1 MQHVHRSF
9 PFPAPSDRRRSPS
22 PSIRRKGGVAL
33 PSPCGSIRIPSG
45 FRPLPFE
52 RGEEDAD
59 RSGRPTGR
67 GSAIAMATRRM
78 LLAARIARLP
88 GDPRGRVRGAPAVL
102 RGAASGSADRDRAT
116 VDRIA
121 AQVEAE
127 DRLEDQLDAGLR
139 APIVV
144 RSRGM
149 EVLHN
154 PWLNKGTAFSA
165 AERERLG
172 LRGLLPTR
180 QINFELQKE
189 RIMRDYH
196 EGEVARIRKQEILE
210 KGKRRSD
217 VTAENIRKWKVLQEL
232 QDRNET
238 LFYKVLVENFVDMAP
253 IVYTPTVGW
262 ACRTYSKNF
271 RRPRGMFFSAEDR
284 GHMSSMIYNWP
295 AEEVD
300 AVVVTD
306 GSRVLG
312 LGDLGMQGLGICI
325 GKLDIYV
332 AAAGFH
338 PMRVLPCVIDV
349 GTNNKTFWDDPF
361 YMGIPRPR
369 LEGEE
374 YHEIIDEFV
383 HAVLA
388 RYPHAVVQFED
399 FQTSHAHSLLE
410 RYRHEHL
417 VFNDDIQGTAATALA
432 GLVGGLKVRGLPP
445 SALVREKIVLT
456 GAGSAGIGVATQIL
470 KAMEKHG
477 LKQEDAARN
486 FWILDKDGLITR
498 ARPNLPSHV
507 HLFARSEAETEGMS
521 LLNVVKRVR
530 PTCLMGLST
539 VGGLFT
545 DEVLTEVGKHCEK
558 PMIFP
563 MSNPT
568 SSSECTAENAQRC
581 TQGRAIFASG
591 SPFQNVELDGKTCA
605 SSQANNMY
613 IFPGLALGAFLGKT
627 GVVSDGMLMA
637 ASEALSKLLTE
648 EELAKGSVYPDLKNI
663 RRISLFMALSVMRAA
678 HEEGRLSGKALK
690 LIERS
695 ESELVAFIKDNMYSP
710 HYNPLVFRP

>member
-1 MQHVHRSF
+1 MAHHL
-9 PFPAPSDRRRSPS
+9 PRR
-22 PSIRRKGGVAL
+22 L
-33 PSPCGSIRIPSG
+33 
-45 FRPLPFE
+45 
-52 RGEEDAD
+52 
-59 RSGRPTGR
+59 
-67 GSAIAMATRRM
+67 
-78 LLAARIARLP
+78 LLAARATNGRKGAP
-88 GDPRGRVRGAPAVL
+88 GAWRGVWDGCPAPVVWYGSGAPRGVVSD
-102 RGAASGSADRDRAT
+102 AADQDQAT
-116 VDRIA
+116 VARIA
-121 AQVEAE
+121 AEVEAE
-127 DRLEDQLDAGLR
+127 DRKEDSLDTGLR
-139 APIVV
+139 API
-144 RSRGM
+144 SITKRGM
-149 EVLHN
+149 DVLHN

-180 QINFELQKE
+180 QISFELQKE

-210 KGKRRSD
+210 KGKQRSD

-238 LFYKVLVENFVDMAP
+238 LFYKVLMENFVEMAP

-349 GTNNKTFWDDPF
+349 GTNNKAYWDDPF

-369 LEGEE
+369 LEGEA
-374 YHEIIDEFV
+374 YNEIVDEFL
-383 HAVLA
+383 HAVMA
-388 RYPHAVVQFED
+388 RYPNAVVQFED
-399 FQTSHAHSLLE
+399 FQTSHAHTLLE
-410 RYRHEHL
+410 RYRHKHL

-445 SALVREKIVLT
+445 SALVQEKIVLT

-477 LKQEDAARN
+477 LKQEDAAKN

-498 ARPNLPSHV
+498 ARANLPSHV
-507 HLFARSEAETEGMS
+507 HLFARPEAETEGMS
-521 LLNVVKRVR
+521 LLNVVKRVK

-568 SSSECTAENAQRC
+568 SSSECTAESAQRC

-591 SPFQNVELDGKTCA
+591 SPFQDVELDDKICA

-637 ASEALSKLLTE
+637 ASEALSKLLTD
-648 EELAKGSVYPDLKNI
+648 EELAKGSVYPNLKNI
-663 RRISLFMALSVMRAA
+663 RRISLFMALSVIRAA
-678 HEEGRLSGKALK
+678 HEEGRLTGRALR
-690 LIERS
+690 LIERG
-695 ESELVAFIKDNMYSP
+695 EDELVNYIKANMYSP